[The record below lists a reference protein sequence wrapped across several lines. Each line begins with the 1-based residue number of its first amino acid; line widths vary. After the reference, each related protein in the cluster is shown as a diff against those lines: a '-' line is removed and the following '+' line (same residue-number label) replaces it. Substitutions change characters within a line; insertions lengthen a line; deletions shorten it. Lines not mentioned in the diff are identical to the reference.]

1 MLFDGM
7 KSSDAERFERA
18 YRLVWGALNKPD
30 DPDLSQHERQV
41 LHHVAAAGG
50 TPLTWLA
57 EHLGL
62 PKSTA
67 SVLVKSL
74 AQRGFVDRVRDPDD
88 ERRLSITLTEHGR
101 RRIAQD
107 TVLDPAAL
115 SAALARL
122 PAATRAALLDGM
134 ERLAEVSGPAHDPLG
149 S

>member
-1 MLFDGM
+1 M
-7 KSSDAERFERA
+7 KSSDSERFEGA
-18 YRLVWGALNKPD
+18 YRLIWRALNKPD

-41 LHHVAAAGG
+41 LHHVAAADG
-50 TPLTWLA
+50 TPLSWLA

-67 SVLVKSL
+67 SVLVKAL
-74 AQRGFVDRVRDPDD
+74 AQRGFVHRVRHPDD
-88 ERRLSITLTEHGR
+88 ERRLSITLTEQGR
-101 RRIAQD
+101 RRVEED

-134 ERLAEVSGPAHDPLG
+134 ERLAEAADPASRSRDHHR
-149 S
+149 